1 MAATGG
7 PLKEMTYRG
16 RTFRGTDDSVL
27 VINSLGGYTIEHM
40 GNGDGSTRRKKTPV
54 PWHVSGVKIEI
65 DHSNRDYQFIK
76 DNVTS
81 SEDDGDVTFTLTD
94 GTIYAGT
101 GDFDGEIPNDTSD
114 ASLDAEM
121 KGGGELTKL

>member
-7 PLKEMTYRG
+7 PLREMTYRG

-27 VINSLGGYTIEHM
+27 VINSLGGYEVEHM
-40 GNGDGSTRRKKTPV
+40 ANGDGSARRKKTPKL
-54 PWHVSGVKIEI
+54 WHVSGVKFEI
-65 DHSNRDYQFIK
+65 DQSNNDLQFIR
-76 DNVTS
+76 DGVES
-81 SEDDGDVTFTLTD
+81 DEDGDVTFTLTD

-121 KGGGELTKL
+121 KGPGKLTKL